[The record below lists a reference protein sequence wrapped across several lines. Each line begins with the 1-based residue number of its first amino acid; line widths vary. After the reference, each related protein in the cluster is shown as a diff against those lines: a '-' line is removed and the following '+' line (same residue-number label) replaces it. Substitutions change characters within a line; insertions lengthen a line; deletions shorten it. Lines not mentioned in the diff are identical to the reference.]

1 MKTNKY
7 TNTKTVVTTNL
18 IGEISHRS
26 FLQIQAT
33 YGLAHRGGVQ
43 FPSASSLHATR
54 LISDVNIL
62 TARENKQLIFS
73 ESIFSN

>member
-7 TNTKTVVTTNL
+7 TNTKIVATTNL
-18 IGEISHRS
+18 IGEVSHRS

-43 FPSASSLHATR
+43 FPSASSVHATR

-62 TARENKQLIFS
+62 TSKENKQLIFL